1 MSLSAPPRLGPPR
14 PSGCMRAR
22 HGAGAY
28 HSRPRPGLPGSRR
41 RAHPAG
47 PVPGD
52 NQTSKGRRPH
62 GAVSPR
68 HELAGSRR
76 SAPIGSADQGFAL
89 ERGCARGGRGWRFR
103 IRHAPCLLPAGD
115 RALACQQSE
124 RGLLWGEVWG
134 GGQCLHFT
142 VSLLQTIKHPNGS
155 PAKTIKKWYSDDT
168 PVTDFGGRHDPS
180 LGFSGSAPCTTR

>member
-1 MSLSAPPRLGPPR
+1 MSVCLLRASAPRRTFISGASRRHPWVTLGVDLSLSAPPRLGPPR

-103 IRHAPCLLPAGD
+103 IRHAPCPLPGD
-115 RALACQQSE
+115 QPGRRPQANPPGRPSPPTRRQ
-124 RGLLWGEVWG
+124 G
-134 GGQCLHFT
+134 G
-142 VSLLQTIKHPNGS
+142 
-155 PAKTIKKWYSDDT
+155 
-168 PVTDFGGRHDPS
+168 
-180 LGFSGSAPCTTR
+180 TTAASRRVCR

>member
-1 MSLSAPPRLGPPR
+1 MSIPRVSDNRGPLTPPRIVRASACSAITMDAALDMGHSWRLHWHWVTLGVDLSLSAPPRLGPPL

-76 SAPIGSADQGFAL
+76 PGPAPIASGRRIEGSRLSEAALGAGGDGGSGFDT
-89 ERGCARGGRGWRFR
+89 RP
-103 IRHAPCLLPAGD
+103 APS
-115 RALACQQSE
+115 RETNRQE
-124 RGLLWGEVWG
+124 
-134 GGQCLHFT
+134 
-142 VSLLQTIKHPNGS
+142 
-155 PAKTIKKWYSDDT
+155 
-168 PVTDFGGRHDPS
+168 PVGYFPG
-180 LGFSGSAPCTTR
+180 